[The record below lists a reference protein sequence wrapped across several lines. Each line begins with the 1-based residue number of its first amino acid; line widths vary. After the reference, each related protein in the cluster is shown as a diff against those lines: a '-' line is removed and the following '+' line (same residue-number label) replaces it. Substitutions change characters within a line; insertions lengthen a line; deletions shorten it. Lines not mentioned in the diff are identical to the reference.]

1 MALMDKDKHGFAGRH
16 RWLLI
21 TLAVVLAVILLAS
34 FSSMRDEVV
43 PVRAATV
50 ERGTIRTAIS
60 TNGKIEPFQNFEAH
74 APVSTTIRRVFVR
87 EGDHVKNGQLLMQ
100 LDDSEVRSQAAR
112 AQASVKGAQ
121 SDVDA
126 IEKGGSQEELLTL
139 QTQIVKAKT
148 DREAA
153 QRSLD
158 ALRRLQQR
166 GAASIGEVKESE
178 NNLQR
183 AQADLDLL
191 QQKQKD
197 RYSKPEV
204 DKVEAQKSQAQAAYD
219 AAEDILHRSN
229 VVAPFDGVVYL
240 LPVKQGGFVQAGDL
254 LLQEADLSH
263 LIVRA
268 YVDEPDIG
276 RLVKGQKTEV
286 TWDAMPGRVWTGTVA
301 TLPATVKLRGTRNVG
316 EATIDLDNED
326 YKLLP
331 NVNVSVSIIIAQHD
345 NVLTIPREALRQD
358 DSTPYVYQIIEDKLR
373 RHEVTVAASN
383 LTKVEVSSGLND
395 KDIVALNSTSTMK
408 SLRDGSPVKVCSR
421 K

>member
-1 MALMDKDKHGFAGRH
+1 MDKDKHGFAGRH

-139 QTQIVKAKT
+139 QTQLVKAKT
-148 DREAA
+148 DRDAA

-158 ALRRLQQR
+158 ALRRLQQK

-219 AAEDILHRSN
+219 AAEDILRRSN

-408 SLRDGSPVKVCSR
+408 SLRDGSPVKVVQ
-421 K
+421 

>member
-1 MALMDKDKHGFAGRH
+1 
-16 RWLLI
+16 
-21 TLAVVLAVILLAS
+21 
-34 FSSMRDEVV
+34 MREEII

-50 ERGTIRTAIS
+50 ERSSIRTTIS
-60 TNGKIEPFQNFEAH
+60 TNGKIEPAQNFEAH
-74 APVSTTIRRVFVR
+74 APVSTTVRRLLVR
-87 EGDHVKNGQLLMQ
+87 EGDHVKKGQLLLQ
-100 LDDSEVRSQAAR
+100 LDDSEARSQAAR
-112 AQASVKGAQ
+112 AQAQVKGAQ
-121 SDVDA
+121 SDVQA
-126 IEKGGSQEELLTL
+126 IELGGSQEELLTL
-139 QTQIVKAKT
+139 QTQLVKAKT
-148 DREAA
+148 DGDAA

-158 ALRRLQQR
+158 ALRRLQQK
-166 GAASIGEVKESE
+166 GAASVGEVKEAE

-183 AQADLDLL
+183 AQADFDLL

-219 AAEDILHRSN
+219 AAEDVLQRSN
-229 VVAPFDGVVYL
+229 VAAPFDGVVYL

-276 RLVKGQKTEV
+276 RLVKGQKTEI
-286 TWDAMPGRVWTGTVA
+286 TWDAIPGRTWSGTVA

-316 EATIDLDNED
+316 EATIALDNED

-345 NVLTIPREALRQD
+345 NALTIPREALRQD
-358 DSTPYVYQIIEDKLR
+358 DAKPYVYQIVEDKLR

-383 LTKVEVSSGLND
+383 LTRVEVSSGLSD
-395 KDIVALNSTSTMK
+395 KDVVALNSTSALK
-408 SLRDGSPVKVCSR
+408 SLRDGSPVKVVQ
-421 K
+421 

>member
-1 MALMDKDKHGFAGRH
+1 MPLMDKDKTGFAGRH

-34 FSSMRDEVV
+34 FSSMRDEVI

-50 ERGTIRTAIS
+50 ERSFIRTAIS
-60 TNGKIEPFQNFEAH
+60 TNGKVEPAQNFEAH
-74 APVSTTIRRVFVR
+74 APVSTTVRRLLVR
-87 EGDHVKNGQLLMQ
+87 EGDHVKKGQLLLQ

-112 AQASVKGAQ
+112 AAAQVKGAQ
-121 SDVDA
+121 ADVQA

-139 QTQIVKAKT
+139 QTQLVKAKT
-148 DREAA
+148 DRDAA

-158 ALRRLQQR
+158 ALRRLQQK
-166 GAASIGEVKESE
+166 GAASNGEVKEAE

-204 DKVEAQKSQAQAAYD
+204 EKVEAQGSQAQAAYD

-229 VVAPFDGVVYL
+229 VLAPFDGVVYW
-240 LPVKQGGFVQAGDL
+240 LPVKQGAFVQAGDL

-276 RLVKGQKTEV
+276 RLVKGQKTEI
-286 TWDAMPGRVWTGTVA
+286 TWDAMPGRTWTGTVA

-316 EATIDLDNED
+316 EATIALDNED
-326 YKLLP
+326 YKVLP

-358 DSTPYVYQIIEDKLR
+358 DTKPYVYQIIEDKLR
-373 RHEVTVAASN
+373 RHDVTVAASN

-395 KDIVALNSTSTMK
+395 KDVVALNSTSNMK
-408 SLRDGSPVKVCSR
+408 SLRDGSPVKVVQ
-421 K
+421 